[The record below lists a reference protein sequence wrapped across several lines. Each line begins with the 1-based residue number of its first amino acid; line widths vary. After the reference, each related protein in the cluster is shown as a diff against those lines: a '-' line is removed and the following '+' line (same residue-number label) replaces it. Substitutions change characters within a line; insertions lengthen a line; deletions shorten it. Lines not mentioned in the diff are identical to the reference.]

1 MNRIVLSEAELRSI
15 QGLLGEITHRHHTVE
30 DETFLNNACLYAHE
44 LPRRVRSFLND
55 FKMLE
60 PPAGYCLIS
69 GYPVDEEKIGRTP
82 EHWNC
87 RPKVSPALAEEVLL
101 ILFGSL
107 LGDLLGWSTQ
117 QNGYLVHDVIPI
129 KGHEY
134 EQLGSSSAELLTWH
148 NEDAFHAYRCDYLGM
163 MALRNPD
170 DVATTVASINSIKLK
185 EDLIRILFEPRFTIR
200 PDESHLMKNKSA
212 LQKKEEMPDNLLAS
226 AYEKI
231 SQMNTQPAKLA
242 VLYGDPEMPYIRLD
256 PYFMDPLQDDEEGE
270 SALNELVQLLDK
282 QIWDLVL
289 QRGEFVFMDNYRM
302 VHGRRSFRA
311 RYDGKD
317 RWLKR
322 ISITRDLRK
331 SRNCRVNCT
340 SRIIY

>member
-1 MNRIVLSEAELRSI
+1 MNRIVLSMAEVRSI
-15 QGLLGEITHRHHTVE
+15 RGLLGEITSQYETVE
-30 DETFLNNACLYAHE
+30 DEAFLNNACLYAHE

-69 GYPVDEEKIGRTP
+69 GYPVDDEKIGRTP

-87 RPKVSPALAEEVLL
+87 RPKISPALAEEMLL

-117 QNGYLVHDVIPI
+117 QNGYLVHDVVPI
-129 KGHEY
+129 KGHEH

-163 MALRNPD
+163 MSLRNPD
-170 DVATTVASINSIKLK
+170 DVATMVASVNSIKLK
-185 EDLIRILFEPRFTIR
+185 ENQLRILFEPRFTIK
-200 PDESHLMKNKSA
+200 PDESHLLKNKTA
-212 LQKKEEMPDNLLAS
+212 TEKNQEMPDDLLAS
-226 AYEKI
+226 AYQRI
-231 SQMNTQPAKLA
+231 SKMNTQPSKLA
-242 VLYGDPEMPYIRLD
+242 VLYGDPKTPYIRVD
-256 PYFMDPLQDDEEGE
+256 PYFMDPLMDDEEGQT
-270 SALNELVQLLDK
+270 ALNELVKLIDQ

-289 QRGEFVFMDNYRM
+289 KPGDFVFMDNYRV

-322 ISITRDLRK
+322 ISVTRDLRK
-331 SRNCRVNCT
+331 SRNCRMTCT